1 MSKVLC
7 VLLLITSGF
16 ISARGQ
22 QQGPPIAFSSSG
34 FVSSVQMNGS
44 ASWHYGSDEQ
54 SGSVTL
60 QANANGK
67 SRVELR
73 LNRGT
78 RVETQN
84 AFTDADRTCTWS
96 GFDGVAHSTAAHNCW
111 LSAIWFLPQ
120 ITMQPGAAAPDVV
133 ASSQASADGK
143 ILRLHHERHPA
154 SARGGQTAKLLAQV
168 SAVDLEV
175 DAATGLAQ
183 SLLFNAHPDNDA
195 GTDIPTEIQFSDY
208 RAVQGV
214 TIPFHIQKFVNHALV
229 LDLQISD
236 VTVNFGASAAGSSAS
251 AAQ

>member
-1 MSKVLC
+1 
-7 VLLLITSGF
+7 
-16 ISARGQ
+16 
-22 QQGPPIAFSSSG
+22 
-34 FVSSVQMNGS
+34 MNGS
-44 ASWHYGSDEQ
+44 ASWRYGSDEQ

-60 QANANGK
+60 QANADGK

-96 GFDGVAHSTAAHNCW
+96 SFDGVEHNTASHNCW
-111 LSAIWFLPQ
+111 LSTVWFLPQ
-120 ITMQPGAAAPDVV
+120 ITTQPGAGAPDDV
-133 ASSQASADGK
+133 ASSAASADGK
-143 ILRLHHERHPA
+143 TLRLHHERHPA
-154 SARGGQTAKLLAQV
+154 GARTGQTAKLLAQV

-175 DAATGLAQ
+175 DATTGLAQ
-183 SLLFNAHPDNDA
+183 SLLFNAHPDKDA

-208 RAVQGV
+208 RNVQGV

-236 VTVNFGASAAGSSAS
+236 VTVSFGAPTAGSAAS